1 MTDTSTLAKYLRAR
15 LGVYPQSGALKDA
28 SLSKGI
34 AFIVNIRLG
43 CKYLA
48 VQKALTY
55 RSEVAMA
62 TVKSSRTK
70 APKVYIIKL
79 FFVIVNT

>member
-1 MTDTSTLAKYLRAR
+1 MNYTSTLAKYLRAR

-34 AFIVNIRLG
+34 VFIVNIRLG

-48 VQKALTY
+48 VKNALTY
-55 RSEVAMA
+55 NSLVVMA

-70 APKVYIIKL
+70 APKLYIIKL
-79 FFVIVNT
+79 FFVIVDA